1 LNTPT
6 RPIPR
11 RRSAPY
17 APQLAYWGRPLR
29 DREPESFI
37 TPLSVAV
44 PDGLTLFAQS
54 AGNPD
59 GAGIVFIHGFSQCH
73 LAWRRQMTDP
83 ALAAE
88 FRMVAYDLRGHGL
101 SDKPAERERYRDDRA
116 WADDLAAV
124 IAAAGLQRPVLVAW
138 SYAGRIVSDYVRAHG
153 QDRIAGINYV
163 GALTK
168 TDRAQLGPEI
178 RHTVAMTADDL
189 TTNIRASRKF
199 VQACFG
205 GRPVGEE
212 MDITFAY
219 TMLVPARVRAAVMDR
234 SRNTGDMLPQIK
246 VPVLVT
252 HGAMDRIIAPAA
264 GRYTAGAVPGA
275 RLSLYEGVGH
285 SPFFE
290 DAPRFNRELAEFTRA
305 AAQSHP

>member
-1 LNTPT
+1 MSSST
-6 RPIPR
+6 RPVPR
-11 RRSAPY
+11 KRSAPY
-17 APQLAYWGRPLR
+17 APHLAYWGRPLR
-29 DREPESFI
+29 DREPESSI
-37 TPLSVAV
+37 TPLSVAT
-44 PDGLTLFAQS
+44 PDGLTLFAQT

-59 GAGIVFIHGFSQCH
+59 GAEIVFIHGFSQCH
-73 LAWRRQMTDP
+73 LAWRRQMADP

-101 SDKPAERERYRDDRA
+101 SDKPPDPARYRDDRV

-124 IAAAGLQRPVLVAW
+124 IEAAGLRRPVLVAW

-163 GALTK
+163 GAMTK
-168 TDRAQLGPEI
+168 NDRAQLGPEI

-199 VQACFG
+199 VQSCFG

-219 TMLVPARVRAAVMDR
+219 TMLVPAKVRAAVMDR
-234 SRNTGDMLPQIK
+234 SRNTGDMLAELKRAGAGHPRR
-246 VPVLVT
+246 
-252 HGAMDRIIAPAA
+252 HGPHHRA
-264 GRYTAGAVPGA
+264 GRRRYTACAVPGA
-275 RLSLYEGVGH
+275 KLSVYEGVGH

-305 AAQSHP
+305 AAGR